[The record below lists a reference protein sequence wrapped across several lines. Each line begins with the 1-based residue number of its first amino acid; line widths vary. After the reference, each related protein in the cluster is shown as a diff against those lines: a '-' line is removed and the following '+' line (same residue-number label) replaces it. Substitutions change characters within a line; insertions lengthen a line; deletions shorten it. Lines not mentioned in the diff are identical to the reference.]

1 MLVLPIGHRSWI
13 LVAAVAQLPSWL
25 PISRTWLAIVAGGAR
40 EKLGH
45 SLQACAEEALAPCE

>member
-1 MLVLPIGHRSWI
+1 MI